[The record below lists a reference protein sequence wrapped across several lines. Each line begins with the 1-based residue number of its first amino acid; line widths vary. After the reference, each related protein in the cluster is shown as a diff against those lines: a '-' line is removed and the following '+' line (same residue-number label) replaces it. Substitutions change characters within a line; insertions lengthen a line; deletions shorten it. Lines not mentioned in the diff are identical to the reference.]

1 MCPPVLHALRGSTCV
16 ILYCRYWRQF
26 EIRQLPAWGAIHQLG
41 SPAIGVPVD
50 GAPRHGY
57 GPADLCPGCNRYNS
71 SCVCASR
78 GYLPYDMAY
87 LPILL
92 PMSCYAWTDCGGAYP
107 GCPEASS
114 AASAAGMASSDGGSD
129 GYALAGVIAA
139 PSFPADATAQACS
152 DPYGWSDSGVC
163 GDWQGTSADGMS
175 GGAMCGGAGYGG
187 GTCSSACGGGGS
199 SCGGGGCG
207 G

>member
-1 MCPPVLHALRGSTCV
+1 M
-16 ILYCRYWRQF
+16 
-26 EIRQLPAWGAIHQLG
+26 HQLG
-41 SPAIGVPVD
+41 TPAIGVPVD

-57 GPADLCPGCNRYNS
+57 RSGDLCPGCNRFNP

-87 LPILL
+87 LPVLL
-92 PMSCYAWTDCGGAYP
+92 PMSNYAWADCGGAYP

-114 AASAAGMASSDGGSD
+114 AASAAGTASSDGSSD
-129 GYALAGVIAA
+129 GYALAGVMAA

-152 DPYGWSDSGVC
+152 DPSGWSDAAAC
-163 GDWQGTSADGMS
+163 GAWQGTSADGTT
-175 GGAMCGGAGYGG
+175 GG
-187 GTCSSACGGGGS
+187 GACGGGGAACGGGGGDGGGGNS